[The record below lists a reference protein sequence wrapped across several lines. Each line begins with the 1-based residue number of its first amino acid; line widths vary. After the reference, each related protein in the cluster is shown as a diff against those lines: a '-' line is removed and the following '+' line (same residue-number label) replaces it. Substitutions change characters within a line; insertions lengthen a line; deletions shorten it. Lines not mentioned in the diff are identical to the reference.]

1 MLRSLDQVLRA
12 RNMIQFN
19 VKTLERLHEISCEIG
34 VDDTELTLVTKVRA
48 FKDPDTWNRVKSGV
62 RALEEDHQA
71 LKGMYR
77 LVYAATCGQVDPLNE
92 QPPCHK
98 CETK

>member
-1 MLRSLDQVLRA
+1 
-12 RNMIQFN
+12 MIQFN

-71 LKGMYR
+71 SRVCIDWFMQR
-77 LVYAATCGQVDPLNE
+77 LVDR
-92 QPPCHK
+92 
-98 CETK
+98 